1 MKTLIEDIRLILGVA
16 GNKEGP
22 IVTNV
27 GTPHGDCLCP
37 AHFFALPFAKVLCLV
52 KTEDRQAFYVNA
64 DVQT

>member
-1 MKTLIEDIRLILGVA
+1 MKTLIEDTRLIVGVA
-16 GNKEGP
+16 GKKEEP
-22 IVTNV
+22 IEAIA
-27 GTPHGDCLCP
+27 GTPHDDCLCP

>member
-1 MKTLIEDIRLILGVA
+1 MKILIDDIRLIVGGA
-16 GNKEGP
+16 GKKEEP
-22 IVTNV
+22 IVTNA